1 MTAQARYRLFVTI
14 GAALLVTGGS
24 ISPVPAADDEFKY
37 LGEGVE
43 MHVSVRKADQMT
55 SFYFG
60 RGFSAEAVAEIA
72 KACFITVG
80 FRHHRRAPIWLEPA
94 NWQIVTAD
102 GKPVK
107 RLGRDYWNA
116 RFAAV
121 NAPAANRATFG
132 WTQLPEVRDL
142 QTDEPVGGNLTIEP
156 PTGTF
161 TILARFA
168 TGADRRGPDLLIK
181 IPNLQCPPASKV
193 TP

>member
-1 MTAQARYRLFVTI
+1 MTVQARCGLM
-14 GAALLVTGGS
+14 AALGASFGVWASLA
-24 ISPVPAADDEFKY
+24 PALAADGEFKY
-37 LGEGVE
+37 LGAGIE

-80 FRHHRRAPIWLEPA
+80 FKHHRPAPIWLEPA
-94 NWQIVTAD
+94 HWRIVAAD
-102 GKPVK
+102 GTPVK

-121 NAPAANRATFG
+121 NAPAADRATFG

-142 QTDEPVGGNLTIEP
+142 QTDEPVGGNLTIQP
-156 PTGTF
+156 PPGTF

-168 TGADRRGPDLLIK
+168 TGADKRGPDLLIK
-181 IPNLQCPPASKV
+181 VPDLQCSSAGKV